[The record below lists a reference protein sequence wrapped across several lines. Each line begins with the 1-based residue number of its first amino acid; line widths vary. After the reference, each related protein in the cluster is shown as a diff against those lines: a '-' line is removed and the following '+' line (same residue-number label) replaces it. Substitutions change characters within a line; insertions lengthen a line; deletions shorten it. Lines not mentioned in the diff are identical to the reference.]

1 MTLHDGT
8 HISWWP
14 KDDISKSSAII
25 HKDWVEAGTTSSYN
39 EDTEWEG
46 KAADC
51 IIPIK
56 QGKLEIAAIKTWWMQ
71 FKDKTKYH
79 LVDNNCCTV
88 IFKALKSGGAR
99 QYYPTPWDLVA
110 TPASLKEYALEL
122 QKVTQ

>member
-1 MTLHDGT
+1 LQ
-8 HISWWP
+8 
-14 KDDISKSSAII
+14 KC
-25 HKDWVEAGTTSSYN
+25 VEAGTTSSYN

-79 LVDNNCCTV
+79 ILDNNCE
-88 IFKALKSGGAR
+88 
-99 QYYPTPWDLVA
+99 PH
-110 TPASLKEYALEL
+110 ASERFNDTKGLNIERHTCIRKL
-122 QKVTQ
+122 